1 MGFPKANIV
10 DAGEV
15 RIATYERGVPHAM
28 KDAPPV
34 LLIHGWPEI
43 AYSWKHQLPALADAG
58 YRAVAMDVRGFGH
71 SDAPRDVGAYTIEKL
86 VGDIEGVL
94 GALGIREVV
103 LCGHD
108 WGGIIVWHAARMLEN
123 RVRGVISVCTP
134 HMKHP
139 PADPIEIFK
148 RRHGDKHYFV
158 AFQEEGAPEAIF
170 EQDPLA
176 VFKMLFRKTPPGT
189 KLTSE
194 MFYLVEHYK
203 AYLAAGTPDL
213 PGQVMSDADLQVYAG
228 AYLNSGFHG
237 GVNLYRNTTHNWH
250 HDKKLS
256 DDINQPS
263 LMISTADDLFLPPE
277 HTQPMVQMIPDL
289 ERVVVPDCG
298 HWAMWEK
305 PDAINTHMIEWLE
318 RKMGLRYF

>member
-1 MGFPKANIV
+1 MGFPRANIV

-15 RIATYERGVPHAM
+15 RIATYERGA
-28 KDAPPV
+28 KNAPPV

-43 AYSWKHQLPALADAG
+43 AYSWKHQMQPLADAG
-58 YRAVAMDVRGFGH
+58 YRAIAVDVRGFGH
-71 SDAPRDVGAYTIEKL
+71 SDAPKDVSAYGIEKL

-108 WGGIIVWHAARMLEN
+108 WGGILVWHAARMLEN

-158 AFQEEGAPEAIF
+158 AFQKLSPEAETAEAIF

-176 VFKMLFRKTPPGT
+176 VFKMLFRSTPPGA
-189 KLTSE
+189 KPTSE
-194 MFYLVEHYK
+194 MFYLLEHYK
-203 AYLAAGTPDL
+203 DYLAAGAPTL
-213 PGQVMSDADLQVYAG
+213 PGQVMSDEDLQVYAG
-228 AYLNSGFHG
+228 AYIHSGFHG
-237 GVNLYRNTTHNWH
+237 GVNLYRNTTQNWH
-250 HDKKLS
+250 HDKNLD
-256 DDINQPS
+256 DDISQPS

-277 HTQPMVQMIPDL
+277 HTQPMVQMVPDL
-289 ERVVVPDCG
+289 ERVIVPDCG
-298 HWAMWEK
+298 HWAMWEQ
-305 PDAINTHMIEWLE
+305 PDAINKYIIEWLN